1 MIGTDKYCG
10 IYMYIHT
17 ELLGLATLRLMVFF
31 LKTMIRVRQLAG
43 FADSVLFSTTLAAQT
58 KVRKGGGKTMRNQ

>member
-58 KVRKGGGKTMRNQ
+58 KVRKAGGKTMRNQ